1 VIKNIYEFAGD
12 NKLFL
17 EDKARETG
25 RLFKDVAKE
34 YHAAYVES
42 KEDINNDH

>member
-1 VIKNIYEFAGD
+1 MIKNIYEFAGD

-42 KEDINNDH
+42 KQEIENDY